1 MTEHPLD
8 NQLWHCLTGRMAQ
21 HSVGSG
27 EVRMFRPARDQ
38 AKLAGGIARVTPE
51 NLSAL
56 AALVTPGSTF
66 ILHSAE
72 PIGGTAELESIDCHP
87 LLQMVANR
95 FTPVDHAVPVTEL
108 SPADLP
114 AMSRLIDIA
123 KPGPLLPG
131 AFVLGRFVG
140 ITDGE
145 ELVAIAGDRIQ
156 LPGYREVCTV
166 CSHPKVR
173 GRGYARIVS
182 SVVAEAIVAR
192 GETPYLMV
200 LPDNAAAVGLYKSLS
215 ASKPWRILYFN
226 LFKRIA

>member
-27 EVRMFRPARDQ
+27 EVRMFRPEIAP
-38 AKLAGGIARVTPE
+38 AGGIARVTPE

-108 SPADLP
+108 GPADLP

-156 LPGYREVCTV
+156 LPGYRELCTV

-200 LPDNAAAVGLYKSLS
+200 LPDNTAAVGLYESLGFE
-215 ASKPWRILYFN
+215 PRRILYFN